1 MSSPSPKPESDRS
14 PPTARLP
21 GTTRRSSATRRYRG
35 FSLIEVMVVMAV
47 IAILVSMAAPSFHR
61 SIEQSHADIAGAN
74 LRAIW
79 IAERLYWLDNNTFTT
94 NIVGVNSLVSLD
106 LLDPSVASATEPYAY
121 AITSADTDTFSA
133 TATRSG
139 STVWSGVLS
148 VDETGAVQGAI
159 TAADKA
165 DIQPGFL

>member
-1 MSSPSPKPESDRS
+1 MNLPSAKPESGRS
-14 PPTARLP
+14 LPTARSP

-35 FSLIEVMVVMAV
+35 FSLIEVIVVMAV
-47 IAILVSMAAPSFHR
+47 MAVLLSMAAPSFHR
-61 SIEQSHADIAGAN
+61 AVEQSRADIAGAN

-79 IAERLYWLDNNTFTT
+79 IAERVYWLEYRSYT
-94 NIVGVNSLVSLD
+94 NDEQSLISLG
-106 LLDPSVASATEPYAY
+106 LLDPSIASAADPYLY
-121 AITSADTDTFSA
+121 AITSAGTDTFSA

-148 VDETGAVQGAI
+148 VDETGSVQGTI
-159 TAADKA
+159 TAEGKN